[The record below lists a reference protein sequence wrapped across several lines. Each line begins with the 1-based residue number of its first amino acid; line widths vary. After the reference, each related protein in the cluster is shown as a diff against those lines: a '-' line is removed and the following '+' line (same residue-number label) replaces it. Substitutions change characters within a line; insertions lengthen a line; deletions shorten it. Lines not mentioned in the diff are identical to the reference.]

1 MAIEDNGTM
10 TATAKKRCDEK
21 EQDEDLAWESDPFY
35 NTVREYVAKLLQD
48 KRMSTGSCKGWLRAK
63 HGTREHM
70 PEAPCGGARAPATLT
85 SLSCSLSE
93 GSSVAQGSAFV

>member
-63 HGTREHM
+63 HVGTNRRGLESIFEM
-70 PEAPCGGARAPATLT
+70 LEPIAGD
-85 SLSCSLSE
+85 
-93 GSSVAQGSAFV
+93 